1 MTQYKALTTKQ
12 LKATSLGLV
21 KSVKGFNQRLQ
32 VFIGDFLV
40 SWRDGS
46 SRDNSPIN
54 ALFTE
59 MAKDKS
65 FNATRVRIAQWVEK
79 NSNYRIVYDGKKNY
93 YGVKYKSEKERVEV
107 DLLPSFFTT
116 TFYQVEEE
124 SDAGN
129 KGEYKD
135 LDAFKKA
142 LINSLKKARKTF
154 SETEIAVVLAEVTAE

>member
-1 MTQYKALTTKQ
+1 MTEYTAKTTKQ

-21 KSVKGFNQRLQ
+21 KSVKGMNQRLQ
-32 VFIGDFLV
+32 CFIGDFLV

-79 NSNYRIVYDGKKNY
+79 NSNYRIVYDSKKDY

-116 TFYQVEEE
+116 TFYQVEE
-124 SDAGN
+124 SGAGN
-129 KGEYKD
+129 EDKVYKN
-135 LDAFKKA
+135 LEAFEKA
-142 LINSLKKARKTF
+142 LVNSLKKARKSF
-154 SETEIAVVLAEVTAE
+154 SETEIASIVAKVLAE

>member
-46 SRDNSPIN
+46 SRDNAPIN
-54 ALFTE
+54 SLFQE

-65 FNATRVRIAQWVEK
+65 FNATRVRIAQWVDN
-79 NSNYRIVYDGKKNY
+79 NSNYRIQYDSKKNY
-93 YGVKYKSEKERVEV
+93 YGIKYKSEKERQEN
-107 DLLPSFFTT
+107 DLFPSFFTT
-116 TFYQVEEE
+116 TFYQVEE
-124 SDAGN
+124 SNTG
-129 KGEYKD
+129 GEDKVYKN
-135 LDAFKKA
+135 LDAFEKA
-142 LINSLKKARKTF
+142 LVNSLKKARKSF
-154 SETEIAVVLAEVTAE
+154 SETEIASIVAKVLAE